1 MKKRVLILLVAA
13 MMIMV
18 FPLAAMAEEPH
29 MHFVCGEAECTH
41 EDTIHTTAITYTP
54 VAQEADFVDLNAN
67 PARLGI
73 SGNYYLTDNVDVSQ
87 EIWISADTNI
97 CLNGHT
103 LTGKGIEHAPILITG
118 GTLNICD
125 CSMEKTGVITSSAA
139 ASEGRA
145 GSIYVQDANLNL
157 YSGSIAN
164 NQAPGCWSGAIS
176 MFSDGTV
183 KMFGGSITGNSGDY
197 AGAVYVSN
205 GTFYLYDG
213 SISQNTGNDFAGA
226 VYLDNTSADSDSVPG
241 IFHMYGGEIIG
252 NVNVQTGGNLN
263 KAGGVC
269 VLEGVFYMHGG
280 TIKGNQGIQGGGVN
294 IQNTGIFVLEDGS
307 ITENK
312 ALGEDGSG
320 GGIFNTGILKL
331 YGGSITDNKAEGANG
346 GGILGNVSYG
356 LPDDRPNFLL
366 HGNPIVTGNT
376 AKGIENNLHL
386 FWSTV
391 TLDGA
396 LTEGFA
402 IGISLYSTESD
413 PNTGVFTD
421 DWETHMAGKDPS
433 AYFTSDI
440 SGYSISK
447 SAENEAMIEKVA
459 AEVVGD
465 KKYAS
470 LAEAITAAGTKGTV
484 KLLAN
489 IELSTADI
497 VTVAEEQ
504 TIILDMNGKSITVT
518 EDFSGRPILNYG
530 DLTVTGN
537 GTIDVTNATQN
548 SAGLIDNYGT
558 LTIDNGNFK
567 SLRSSNAVGIWVRAD
582 SMAVFKGGVYED
594 SPTIIRTAAGSDT
607 TIYGG
612 NYRNNGAPAI
622 ENGGNMLI
630 SGGTFSN
637 TSCSSCDSLW
647 GYTIRNG
654 VDNENA
660 YLKIAESAPGSVQV
674 TGVQGALANSG
685 GLLEVASGSYQTVA
699 CATHGS
705 DPSHY
710 ALYVAGEHSASKCIV
725 TGGTFQSV
733 SKTAVLIG
741 NDNTNGDGGI
751 NEKAT
756 SEIKGGTF
764 IAPAAVAAVTG
775 APNTGT
781 PVVSGGNFSSSVAEK
796 YLIESLNTE
805 LYSTAKNPD
814 APFSY
819 YTSVQEALKDAGSD
833 GKVTVLGTDDTKV
846 DTVTLQYTDDESY
859 IVKVENGAVFA
870 LPSPTR
876 SGYRFSGWE
885 LDGNKITE
893 YTASSEGG
901 KSVTIIARWARNTGG
916 GSSTPTYTLEL
927 PDDMKNGS
935 ITVSSKNATKDSTV
949 IITVIPNEGY
959 LLEELVVTDKNGKE
973 ILLTKENDGKYS
985 FVMPASKVEIA
996 VSFQKDSSKE
1006 HDCPSEKFYD
1016 IDTTLWYHE
1025 ALDYVIANG
1034 LMKGI
1039 SDTSFAPQGTMTRGM
1054 MVTILYRLEGEP
1066 TVSGEAMFTDSGDP
1080 IYQYYTHAVN
1090 WAATNHI
1097 VEGYGDGSFGPED
1110 AVTREQF
1117 SAILYRY
1124 ATVKGYDTTQGGMAV
1139 REFAD
1144 YALISDWAQE
1154 AMNWA
1159 VNAQIIKGN
1168 GNNLL
1173 NPNEVATRAEIAQ
1186 MIFNFL
1192 DEIAK

>member
-1 MKKRVLILLVAA
+1 MLLLLIAVI
-13 MMIMV
+13 MIMV

-29 MHFVCGEAECTH
+29 THFVCGEAECTH
-41 EDTIHTTAITYTP
+41 EGTIHTTAVTYTP
-54 VAQEADFVDLNAN
+54 VAKEADFVDLNSN
-67 PARLGI
+67 PSRLEI
-73 SGNYYLTDNVDVSQ
+73 SGNYYLTDDVDISQ

-103 LTGKGIEHAPILITG
+103 LTGKGVSIAPIVLTG
-118 GTLNICD
+118 GTINICD
-125 CSMEKTGVITSSAA
+125 CSIEKDGMITSSAA
-139 ASEGRA
+139 ADGGRS
-145 GSIYVQDANLNL
+145 GSIYVQNANVNL
-157 YSGSIAN
+157 YGGTIANNQADKCWSGAVSLFNSGTFNMYGGSIAN
-164 NQAPGCWSGAIS
+164 NSGNYTGGVYLSNGVFNLYEGRIAENTGKS
-176 MFSDGTV
+176 FS
-183 KMFGGSITGNSGDY
+183 GGIYFNDSADTSGQGY
-197 AGAVYVSN
+197 AGA
-205 GTFYLYDG
+205 
-213 SISQNTGNDFAGA
+213 
-226 VYLDNTSADSDSVPG
+226 G
-241 IFHMYGGEIIG
+241 IFHMYGGEIAG
-252 NVNVQTGGNLN
+252 NVNTSSSLN
-263 KAGGVC
+263 SAGGIMMSD
-269 VLEGVFYMHGG
+269 GTFYMHDGEIRG
-280 TIKGNQGIQGGGVN
+280 NKGKQGGGVA
-294 IQNTGIFVLEDGS
+294 IQDKGVFVLEDGS
-307 ITENK
+307 ITQNE
-312 ALGEDGSG
+312 ALGDQGSG

-413 PNTGVFTD
+413 PNTGAFTD
-421 DWETHMAGKDPS
+421 DWETHMVEKDPS

-447 SAENEAMIEKVA
+447 SAENEAIVEKVA

-470 LAEAITAAGTKGTV
+470 LMEAITAAGTKGTV

-504 TIILDMNGKSITVT
+504 TIRLDMNGKSITVT

-530 DLTVTGN
+530 DLTITGN

-582 SMAVFKGGVYED
+582 SVAVFKGGVYED

-685 GLLEVASGSYQTVA
+685 GLLEVTSGYYQTVA

-725 TGGTFQSV
+725 TGGTFQSI

-805 LYSTAKNPD
+805 LYSTAKNSD

-819 YTSVQEALKDAGSD
+819 YTSVQEALKDAGSG

-859 IVKVENGAVFA
+859 IVRVENGAVFA

-893 YTASSEGG
+893 YTASAEGG

-916 GSSTPTYTLEL
+916 GSSTPTYTVEL

-973 ILLTKENDGKYS
+973 ILLTKENDSKYS

-1034 LMKGI
+1034 FMKGI

-1066 TVSGEAMFTDSGDP
+1066 TVSGEAMFIDSGDP

-1110 AVTREQF
+1110 AITREQF

-1124 ATVKGYDTTQGGMAV
+1124 ATVKGYDTTQGGMAA

-1154 AMNWA
+1154 AMDWA